1 MRGIFAGVLVLM
13 CICMLGSVLVAENQ
27 MGVADRY
34 QVNFSQNVRV
44 ADTLLP
50 KGDYEIRHEM
60 QGSDHIMVFR
70 QLGTKKPVEL
80 RAKCTLVPLS
90 AKAISNEKVFTLN
103 AANEEVL
110 QELVFKGDRSKHVF
124 STTGYTGMHRGPRG

>member
-1 MRGIFAGVLVLM
+1 
-13 CICMLGSVLVAENQ
+13 MLGSTMLAENQ
-27 MGVADRY
+27 MGIADRY

-50 KGDYEIRHEM
+50 KGEYEIRHVM

-70 QLGTKKPVEL
+70 QLGTRKPVEL

-90 AKAISNEKVFTLN
+90 AKATSSEKVFTLN

-110 QELVFKGDRSKHVF
+110 QELVFKGDRAKHVF
-124 STTGYTGMHRGPRG
+124 